1 MRIKEKIREIFRP
14 RLKLEKGTRF
24 VSFLFIAVSIAISGL
39 ILWAANMYYN
49 IDTGEVVVDEFQRV
63 TNILRATA
71 GLIVGGTATQN
82 PSAGYVFEVVGSSKL
97 ASTTLATTTIAT
109 GPLTLSAANQELRFT
124 GGTSYYVGIKA
135 PTSLSTTSVYT
146 LPANYPGGTG
156 YILTSDTSGNLS
168 WTQAGTGGIG
178 DITAVGDCASGDCFT
193 QTGGSG
199 NNLWFIT
206 GGGGRI
212 QLTGASTAS
221 NYTVTLPAA
230 NGTIA
235 LGSGATNYVAYWTGA
250 NTLGAE
256 QYLSTSR
263 GGIGTSSATW
273 TGLVRVSGGSWSPL
287 TGTTSSLAYWST
299 YSQIGS
305 FPFGTA
311 GQLLVS
317 QGSGNV
323 ATWTVA
329 TYPTTVAAA
338 NQAIYS
344 SGANAF
350 TVGTLPVAAGGTGRT
365 SWTQWGVLYADG
377 STSLNNVATS
387 TTYAIL
393 TANSS
398 ATPSWR
404 TISELISA
412 TNGLTATGTTQLTLK
427 LGGTLSEPTTIALS
441 SYDLIFKLT
450 GTGNFRV
457 QNAAGTDTLVVN
469 DSGQILYKTY
479 PLAQTGKQVLREMAP
494 IMGFDLPF
502 RCANACNTATTVSR
516 TIEDYPFSAAETGAT
531 RVHKFV
537 IRYADTGT
545 TTPSTWIVYNETDA
559 TTTATFTVPATNSDL
574 AKGKVYITSNVSIPG
589 SGKRWH
595 LRLQT
600 PSGMTIQVY
609 EIYLAA
615 YDQLP

>member
-39 ILWAANMYYN
+39 VLWAANMYYN
-49 IDTGEVVVDEFQRV
+49 IDTGEVVVEEFQRV

-135 PTSLSTTSVYT
+135 PTTLSTTSVYT
-146 LPANYPGGTG
+146 LPANYPANTG

-235 LGSGATNYVAYWTGA
+235 LGTGAANQVAYWTGTNILAGTSTLPARMGGTGADSSGWNGMVRVVAGSWSAVQGTAGYAAYWSDA
-250 NTLGAE
+250 NTVAGE
-256 QYLSTSR
+256 QYLSVIR
-263 GGIGTSSATW
+263 
-273 TGLVRVSGGSWSPL
+273 
-287 TGTTSSLAYWST
+287 
-299 YSQIGS
+299 
-305 FPFGTA
+305 
-311 GQLLVS
+311 
-317 QGSGNV
+317 
-323 ATWTVA
+323 
-329 TYPTTVAAA
+329 
-338 NQAIYS
+338 
-344 SGANAF
+344 
-350 TVGTLPVAAGGTGRT
+350 GGTGKG

-398 ATPSWR
+398 AAPSWR
-404 TISELISA
+404 TISQLISA

-427 LGGTLSEPTTIALS
+427 LGGALSEPTMIALAN
-441 SYDLIFKLT
+441 YDLIFKLT
-450 GTGNFRV
+450 GTGDFRV
-457 QNAAGTDTLVVN
+457 QDAAGTDTLIVN

-479 PLAQTGKQVLREMAP
+479 PLARTGKQVLREMIP
-494 IMGFDLPF
+494 IFGFDLP
-502 RCANACNTATTVSR
+502 AKTATTSYVQISR
-516 TIEDYPFSAAETGAT
+516 TIVNYPLNPCESGASRVHKLVIRYGATATSTWQVATSTGGYTELTVPPTGAT
-531 RVHKFV
+531 S
-537 IRYADTGT
+537 TGSVYTIT
-545 TTPSTWIVYNETDA
+545 TD
-559 TTTATFTVPATNSDL
+559 
-574 AKGKVYITSNVSIPG
+574 IP
-589 SGKRWH
+589 
-595 LRLQT
+595 T
-600 PSGMTIQVY
+600 PSGSCTGWNQGTDTDDWWVRMKLTGTG
-609 EIYLAA
+609 EIMIYQIFLAA